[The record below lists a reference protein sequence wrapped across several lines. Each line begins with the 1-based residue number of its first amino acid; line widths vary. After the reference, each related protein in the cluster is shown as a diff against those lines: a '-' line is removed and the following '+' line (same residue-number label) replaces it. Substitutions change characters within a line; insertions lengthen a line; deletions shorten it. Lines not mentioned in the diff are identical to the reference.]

1 MIPNVPN
8 IAQPERFAD
17 FDLSREKLEYA
28 LKETL
33 KKVDYMMELRGLKCK
48 NIEGRDNSSWILVDY
63 GTVIVHVLSRE
74 AREFYN
80 LDKLYGASVAETE
93 TETEISEDNK

>member
-1 MIPNVPN
+1 
-8 IAQPERFAD
+8 
-17 FDLSREKLEYA
+17 
-28 LKETL
+28 
-33 KKVDYMMELRGLKCK
+33 MMELLGLKCK

-80 LDKLYGASVAETE
+80 LDKLYGAAVEAE
-93 TETEISEDNK
+93 SEENE